1 MSSNLIYPTIKIQG
15 LTVTIVSLAC
25 PSMLFQI
32 AWFLLH
38 CNQWTVFVIWKSWSI
53 KVPSALH
60 QSTVYWFIGRV
71 TCCIHSCH
79 QVNLRFSDRKFR
91 FDDSTWTLFSSCT
104 LIQSKRIFVSSTL
117 LIIFISALSWV
128 VIRLKPFI

>member
-79 QVNLRFSDRKFR
+79 QVNLRFSVRPFNMNS
-91 FDDSTWTLFSSCT
+91 FFIIHST